1 VLFEKALFHFFV
13 QFAVCLFLIII
24 PQSTT
29 QGSRPEKVKFFGFF
43 EPILDFFFT
52 DEIDNKPCSSER
64 AETRVSDEMFPL
76 FFGEFSLFFRFFC
89 FVCVLLFFYKCLP
102 SVSLGPWFESQALPD
117 LWSPRVWFTF
127 RNLKSFVLIF
137 LEQDVANQN
146 WPNRS
151 KFWSKIA
158 KIGATPPRRDRERL
172 RREKNVLSKEILEVF
187 C

>member
-1 VLFEKALFHFFV
+1 
-13 QFAVCLFLIII
+13 
-24 PQSTT
+24 
-29 QGSRPEKVKFFGFF
+29 
-43 EPILDFFFT
+43 
-52 DEIDNKPCSSER
+52 
-64 AETRVSDEMFPL
+64 
-76 FFGEFSLFFRFFC
+76 
-89 FVCVLLFFYKCLP
+89 
-102 SVSLGPWFESQALPD
+102 
-117 LWSPRVWFTF
+117 VWFTF

-146 WPNRS
+146 WQNRS